1 MKTLQKL
8 GIQKLAIAA
17 AATLFFSGCA
27 TISEGPSQMVT
38 IRASDDS
45 NVNATIETKSQTDMF
60 GNGFIQSSVVTLP
73 TTVAISRKDG
83 ARIKIST
90 KDNPDYENTEYVI
103 AGRQNINPWYFG
115 NIFLLPYME
124 LGTTTTDPMSGA
136 MWKYANPNFVV
147 PVKKK
152 PKRR

>member
-1 MKTLQKL
+1 MKTL
-8 GIQKLAIAA
+8 QKLAIAA
-17 AATLFFSGCA
+17 AATLFLSGCA
-27 TISEGPSQMVT
+27 TISSGPSQIVT

-45 NVNATIETKSQTDMF
+45 NINATIETKSQTDMF
-60 GNGFIQSSVVTLP
+60 GNGFTQSSVVTLP
-73 TTVAISRKDG
+73 VTVAIGRKDG
-83 ARIKIST
+83 AIVRILT
-90 KDNPDYENTEYVI
+90 KNNPDYENTEYVI
-103 AGRQNINPWYFG
+103 AGRQSINPWYFG
-115 NIFLLPYME
+115 NIFLFFYME